1 MSGPSD
7 PPDGTPESVSGG
19 DDEYR
24 SVVFDESFVRAAR
37 LQELSAQERVGDH
50 APAVRS
56 RRPWRRKEK
65 SGASPQAV
73 IVIMLIALAFATAVY
88 MGVQRPYE
96 QTATRAADPLRSTLV
111 PLAPRGQVPGGP
123 AASLYAHSPAKKF
136 RIGADGI
143 TLPPAQR
150 TAHFS
155 QDQVGE
161 ALTTAKEFL
170 VHSALDPD
178 TLAGGDARLVRLLI
192 DPDQLGQFDA
202 SMARPSDDGQ
212 HAATGWVLR
221 FDPARVSLA
230 DEPVRVQGRLT
241 VSEVN
246 GSALEVVADHT
257 YVYALRRAAKGAPKP
272 ADGPAD
278 TKPTGPAGTPDA
290 GRTGAGTPGGS
301 PASAPTGTAPT
312 GGARLPTPVAV
323 PGTGPHSLF
332 TVRRAA
338 RFRFDRDD
346 LRDHHLEVVESALQA
361 GPQTCAADAS
371 DHLQPLFAGERAPS
385 DAAAGTNPYAT
396 GRPTDSLCGVLAPG
410 AQPSGVGS
418 R

>member
-37 LQELSAQERVGDH
+37 LQELSAQERIGDH

-65 SGASPQAV
+65 NSASPQVV

-96 QTATRAADPLRSTLV
+96 QTAARAADPLRSTLV
-111 PLAPRGQVPGGP
+111 PLTPRGQVPGGP

-161 ALTTAKEFL
+161 ALATAKEFL

-202 SMARPSDDGQ
+202 SMARPSDDGE

-272 ADGPAD
+272 ADGPTG
-278 TKPTGPAGTPDA
+278 TKPTGTE
-290 GRTGAGTPGGS
+290 
-301 PASAPTGTAPT
+301 PTGTA
-312 GGARLPTPVAV
+312 R
-323 PGTGPHSLF
+323 PGDG
-332 TVRRAA
+332 
-338 RFRFDRDD
+338 
-346 LRDHHLEVVESALQA
+346 
-361 GPQTCAADAS
+361 
-371 DHLQPLFAGERAPS
+371 
-385 DAAAGTNPYAT
+385 
-396 GRPTDSLCGVLAPG
+396 APG
-410 AQPSGVGS
+410 ADGTG
-418 R
+418 